1 MWKLIKTTTAATWM
15 AATAPVHMFNP
26 NLLAGIAASLAGGGA
41 LAYFMRNNKVA
52 SSNQEIAMAQQ
63 QVQTMQLQAAS
74 QLEQASGLVV
84 GAPNAAAPQIMGGTA
99 QHMGMMDAAPELAR
113 G

>member
-1 MWKLIKTTTAATWM
+1 MGNLIKNVYKAIFVT
-15 AATAPVHMFNP
+15 PF
-26 NLLAGIAASLAGGGA
+26 LAFSPKVLTGIAGGLAGGGMV
-41 LAYFMRNNKVA
+41 AYFMRNNKVA
-52 SSNQEIAMAQQ
+52 SSNQEMAMAQQ

-74 QLEQASGLVV
+74 QLEEVSALGA
-84 GAPNAAAPQIMGGTA
+84 GAPNAANPQIMGASA